1 MLVDK
6 NMNLF
11 SKFKNSLKK
20 TSNFLS
26 SNILDSFQNNK
37 VDNNTLEEL
46 ETILISADISL
57 DVVEKLINSVRKIK
71 STSDNISSIVLEKL
85 SKEIESI
92 LIQREKELLVES
104 KEKKIFIFVGVNG
117 SGKTTTIG
125 KIANKISNDK
135 KVLIAAC
142 DTFRAAAIDQLKNW
156 TDKNNNDFYNGLSN
170 QDPASVAYQ
179 ATEKFNK
186 ENYDYLIIDTAGRL
200 SNNTNLINQ
209 LVKLKNVV
217 SKINTDINIE
227 TILVLDGTNGSNM
240 IKQVDIFSKE
250 LNVSSIIITKLD
262 GTAKGGALISIANKY
277 EIPISYIGLGEKP
290 EDLSVFNAKNFARS
304 ILNLEE

>member
-1 MLVDK
+1 MS
-6 NMNLF
+6 LF
-11 SKFKNSLKK
+11 LKFKNNLQK

-26 SNILDSFQNNK
+26 SNILNSLKNSR
-37 VDNNTLEEL
+37 VDDKTLENL

-57 DVVEKLINSVRKIK
+57 DVVEKLINSVRKVK
-71 STSDNISSIVLEKL
+71 STKNDISSIVLETL
-85 SKEIESI
+85 SKEIENI
-92 LIQREKELLVES
+92 LLLREGNLLTES
-104 KEKKIFIFVGVNG
+104 DEKKILIFVGVNG

-125 KIANKISNDK
+125 KIANRINNDK
-135 KVLIAAC
+135 KILIAAC

-156 TDKNNNDFYNGLSN
+156 VDKNNSDFYTGKSN
-170 QDPASVAYQ
+170 QDPTSVAYQ
-179 ATEKFNK
+179 AAEKFNN

-217 SKINTDINIE
+217 NKININTSIQ

-240 IKQVDIFSKE
+240 IQQADIFGKE
-250 LNVSSIIITKLD
+250 LNVSSIIVTKLD

-277 EIPISYIGLGEKP
+277 EIPISYIGLGEKA
-290 EDLSVFNAKNFARS
+290 EDLTNFNARNFARS
-304 ILNLEE
+304 ILDLGE

>member
-1 MLVDK
+1 MS
-6 NMNLF
+6 LF
-11 SKFKNSLKK
+11 LKFKNNLQK

-26 SNILDSFQNNK
+26 SNILSSFKNQKVNNE
-37 VDNNTLEEL
+37 TLEEL
-46 ETILISADISL
+46 ESVLISADISL
-57 DVVEKLINSVRKIK
+57 DVVAKLIHSVSKIK
-71 STSDNISSIVLEKL
+71 TTNQDITEIVLETL
-85 SKEIESI
+85 AKEIEII
-92 LIQREKELLVES
+92 LKPRENEILKENN
-104 KEKKIFIFVGVNG
+104 KNPKILIFVGVNG

-125 KIANKISNDK
+125 KIANQISNEK

-156 TDKNNNDFYNGLSN
+156 TEKNHNDFYFGNTN
-170 QDPASVAYQ
+170 QDPASVAFQ

-217 SKINTDINIE
+217 SKINTDTIIE

-240 IKQVDIFSKE
+240 IKQVEIFGRE

-277 EIPISYIGLGEKP
+277 EIPISYVGLGEKP
-290 EDLSVFNAKNFARS
+290 EDLSVFSAKNFARS